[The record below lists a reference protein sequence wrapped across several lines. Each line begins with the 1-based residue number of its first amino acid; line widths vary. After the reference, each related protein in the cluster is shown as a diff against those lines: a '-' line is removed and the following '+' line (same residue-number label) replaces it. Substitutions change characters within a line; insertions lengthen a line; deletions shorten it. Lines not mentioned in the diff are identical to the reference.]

1 MRLVKLTM
9 LRKFELRA
17 PLALTIPSIF
27 LFIGASAQDNSP
39 YSRYGLGN
47 QAPTTNVANRGMG
60 GVAAAY
66 NDPYTVNY
74 ANPASYSFF
83 QSLQEPNSKKLNS
96 GRIVFNIG
104 ADGQG
109 RTISDQS
116 ETNKFTSPNLLFSHV
131 MIGLPVRKNWGIAFG
146 VRPITNIN
154 YKIQSNGNLYNPNS
168 GALIDTAS
176 TLYEGQGGAYLGS
189 LGTAVKFKTGK
200 SQYLSLGATAGYMFG
215 SRDYN
220 SRLSLGD
227 PNSTATQYARA
238 HYENKTSIGDFY
250 FDAGLQYHF
259 KASEKIY
266 MSLGAFGNWKQDI
279 RTNNSTVVQTFNY
292 STETGYL
299 PIDTV
304 TFTKDNPGS
313 FIYPSSITGGFIIQ
327 KIGGGQEREAGWL
340 VGADFTSNN
349 WNQYRVNGIPDPEVK
364 SNWQAKVGAEF
375 HPAPKNNL
383 FSRTSYRV
391 GFFTGPD
398 YIYTQQTKIP
408 VMGITAGL
416 GLPILNFSQM
426 SRQASMINLSFEYIK
441 RGNNSNILRENLYR
455 LSVGFSLT
463 DLWFGGKTKY
473 YED

>member
-9 LRKFELRA
+9 LRKWERSA

-47 QAPTTNVANRGMG
+47 QAPTTNISNRGMG

-74 ANPASYSFF
+74 ANPASFSFF
-83 QSLQEPNSKKLNS
+83 SAQQEPGSRKLNS
-96 GRIVFNIG
+96 GRVVFNIG

-109 RTISDQS
+109 RTLTDQS
-116 ETNKFTSPNLLFSHV
+116 AQNKFTSPNLLFSHV
-131 MIGLPVRKNWGIAFG
+131 MMGLPLRKNWGMAFG
-146 VRPITNIN
+146 VRPITSIN
-154 YKIQSNGNLYNPNS
+154 YKIQNSGKLYDPNTGNLIVDS
-168 GALIDTAS
+168 ST

-200 SQYLSLGATAGYMFG
+200 SQYLSLGVNAGYMFG

-220 SRLSLGD
+220 TRVSLYD
-227 PNSTATQYARA
+227 DSTAYAAA
-238 HYENKTSIGDFY
+238 HYESKTSLGDFY

-259 KASEKIY
+259 KASDKIY
-266 MSLGAFGNWKQDI
+266 VGLGAYGNWQQEIK
-279 RTNNSTVVQTFNY
+279 TNRNTVAETYTY
-292 STETGYL
+292 STQTGYI
-299 PIDTV
+299 PIDTA
-304 TFTKDNPGS
+304 TSTSNIKS
-313 FIYPSSITGGFIIQ
+313 SLIYPSSVTGGFVIS
-327 KIGGGQEREAGWL
+327 KLAENEAGWT
-340 VGADFTSNN
+340 VGADFTRNN
-349 WNQYRVNGIPDPEVK
+349 WDQFRFEGARDTAVR
-364 SNWQAKVGAEF
+364 SNWQAKIGAEF
-375 HPAPKNNL
+375 HPVPKNNY
-383 FSRTSYRV
+383 FSRTAYRI

-398 YIYTQQTKIP
+398 YIYTRQTKIP
-408 VMGITAGL
+408 VLGISAGL
-416 GLPILNFSQM
+416 GLPIANYSLQ
-426 SRQASMINLSFEYIK
+426 SRFQASMINLSFEYIK
-441 RGNNSNILRENLYR
+441 RGNNTNIIQENLYR